1 MLAFFDPR
9 HAAIAMTILS
19 VPSTGPLVDCVGNE
33 LTEDGSKS
41 WIFCEF
47 ITAEKLAEVRD
58 GLFLVA
64 LQ

>member
-9 HAAIAMTILS
+9 HAAIAKVILS
-19 VPSTGPLVDCVGNE
+19 VPSTGPLVDCLGDE
-33 LTEDGSKS
+33 LAKNGSKS

-58 GLFLVA
+58 ALSLVV
-64 LQ
+64 L